1 MSNQRQPWALRLLP
15 YIGTIFE
22 TRAFAR
28 AMFGLVPL
36 FVLEF
41 VSGRQE
47 WLVAAIVPVAMLIA
61 LDRSL
66 LAPLGVF
73 AHAMAI
79 CAGFMILLISL
90 GHPFIFVCATVLLA
104 MASVLVTAGG
114 SVLSSLGNFTFIP
127 ALYLAC
133 EAAEGI
139 SQRALTARAIEF
151 LPFLLMAALPIM
163 TVACVE
169 QFPSRKAAQA
179 ARAQWLK
186 WTRLS
191 PDDGRHPYVERML
204 AVACAVAC
212 AAVLV
217 EWRHVDHG
225 QWMIWSA
232 ASVVTGSAT
241 GARQKY
247 RSRIKGAIVGVS
259 LGILIG
265 LMIPHDSHMRELV
278 VFAAML
284 TLVCIRPYTLAF
296 GLRCGCAASA
306 FVLTGQSWLKGSE
319 RLVNV
324 AVGSTIGLL
333 CVVSV
338 SAIALHLERTRHSS
352 NSKVER

>member
-1 MSNQRQPWALRLLP
+1 MSNQRQPWALRLLQ

-22 TRAFAR
+22 ARAFAR

-36 FVLEF
+36 FVLEL
-41 VSGRQE
+41 VSGRPE

-61 LDRSL
+61 LDRSQ

-79 CAGFMILLISL
+79 CAGFMILLISFA
-90 GHPFIFVCATVLLA
+90 HPLIFVSATVLLA
-104 MASVLVTAGG
+104 MGSVLVTAGG

-127 ALYLAC
+127 SLYLAC
-133 EAAEGI
+133 ESAEGI
-139 SQRALTARAIEF
+139 SRQALTSRAIDV
-151 LPFLLMAALPIM
+151 LPFLLIAALPIM

-169 QFPSRKAAQA
+169 QFPSRKAARS
-179 ARAQWLK
+179 ARTQWLK

-191 PDDGRHPYVERML
+191 LDDERSPYIERML
-204 AVACAVAC
+204 AVACAVTC

-217 EWRHVDHG
+217 EWRHIDHG

-259 LGILIG
+259 LGTLIG

-296 GLRCGCAASA
+296 GLRCACAASA
-306 FVLTGQSWLKGSE
+306 FVLAGQSWLKGSE

-333 CVVSV
+333 CVFSVSV
-338 SAIALHLERTRHSS
+338 IALHLERTRHSNDS
-352 NSKVER
+352 QIDR